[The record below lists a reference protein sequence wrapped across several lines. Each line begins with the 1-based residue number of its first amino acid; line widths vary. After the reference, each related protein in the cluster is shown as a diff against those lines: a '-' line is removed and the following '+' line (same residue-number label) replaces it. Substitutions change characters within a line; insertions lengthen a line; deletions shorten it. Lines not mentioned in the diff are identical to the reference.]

1 MIYKIACVGKIKEK
15 YYTELIEKSV
25 KSVKGRDSLVI
36 AEVPDEKIPQKA
48 GDKINAAIL
57 DKEGEALIKVIDKE
71 AYVIALCIE
80 GKKTDTDELRR
91 LISRAEDRGYRKIT
105 FVIGGS
111 LGLSPKVTELA
122 DYKLSISDMTF
133 PHQLMRAVIA
143 ETISNL

>member
-91 LISRAEDRGYRKIT
+91 LISRAEDRGCRKIT

-133 PHQLMRAVIA
+133 PHQPMRAVIA

>member
-57 DKEGEALIKVIDKE
+57 DKEGEALVKVIDRDS
-71 AYVIALCIE
+71 YVIALCIE